1 MLRAVSLTNDYIAG
15 NHGELGMF
23 ATLFFGVLDT
33 TTGKLTYINGG
44 HEPPLIAAGGA
55 IKRFLEPTGPAV
67 GMWPQMDF
75 QMGEVHLAPGD
86 ILVGYTD
93 GVTEAHSPGGEMF
106 GKERLLDLM
115 ASRTTSAAEM
125 VEHIRSHLFEHIGE
139 AQPFDD
145 ITMIA
150 VQRWSEKKTA

>member
-1 MLRAVSLTNDYIAG
+1 
-15 NHGELGMF
+15 MF
-23 ATLFFGVLDT
+23 RRVL
-33 TTGKLTYINGG
+33 I
-44 HEPPLIAAGGA
+44 IAAANSSGVGSEKSNELSVSA
-55 IKRFLEPTGPAV
+55 RAPVRSAKPAV

-125 VEHIRSHLFEHIGE
+125 VEHIRSHLFEHL
-139 AQPFDD
+139 FDARCRSAVKGVLR
-145 ITMIA
+145 IA
-150 VQRWSEKKTA
+150 IDTA